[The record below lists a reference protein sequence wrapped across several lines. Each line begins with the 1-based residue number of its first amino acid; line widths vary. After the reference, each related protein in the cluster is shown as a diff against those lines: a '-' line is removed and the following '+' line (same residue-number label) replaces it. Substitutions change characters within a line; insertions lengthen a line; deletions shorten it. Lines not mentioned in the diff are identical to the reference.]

1 MSLSRLRSSLWAS
14 CLSRFVG
21 VLLKSDDAVRAEGLE
36 LAAVKLGLRYDLTR
50 DMVDKLFPPI
60 GRGPGR
66 TTEGCETDSYGSSS
80 SKGFLES
87 SSVSSSRSL
96 AIDSSARDRVDEW
109 LRPNQGR
116 VAPSVDE
123 DMIIGG
129 WEVTLRRPR
138 AHRRNSPPV
147 TEWIVHFGGAEMSA
161 EAGGR
166 VHDLSEHYLM
176 SAIFN

>member
-66 TTEGCETDSYGSSS
+66 ATEGCETDSYGSSS
-80 SKGFLES
+80 SKGFSES

-109 LRPNQGR
+109 LRLNQGR
-116 VAPSVDE
+116 AAPSVDE

-129 WEVTLRRPR
+129 WEVTKSPQKEQSSSNWMDRSFWRG
-138 AHRRNSPPV
+138 RNV
-147 TEWIVHFGGAEMSA
+147 GG
-161 EAGGR
+161 GGR
-166 VHDLSEHYLM
+166 TGARFIRALSYVSDL
-176 SAIFN
+176 